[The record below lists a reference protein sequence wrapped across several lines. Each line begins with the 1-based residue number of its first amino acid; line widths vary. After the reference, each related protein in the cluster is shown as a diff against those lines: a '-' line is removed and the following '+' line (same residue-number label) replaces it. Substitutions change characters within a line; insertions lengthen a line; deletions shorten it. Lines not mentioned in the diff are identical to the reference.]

1 MIASEQREGFQ
12 LSLLSFNEEQQMEL
26 LDWHKWLVDLRR
38 YFHRHPELGF
48 QEHKTSRKIRD
59 ILDDFGIS
67 YIYPVAE
74 TGIVATLEAKKSG
87 PVRAFRTDMD
97 ALPIEE
103 QNNVSYKSNH
113 KGIMHACGHD
123 GHITIALGII
133 RNLVENNWNEKGSG
147 KIIFFF
153 QPAEEGGGGAEKML
167 ATGMWDSED
176 VCAIYAFHM
185 NPGLELGM
193 VGVAPDVSNAAS
205 EMFEIKVSGSGGHGA
220 HPHVATDTILASSVL
235 ITQLH
240 HIISRSVN
248 ALDSAV
254 ISVGSVH
261 AGSAPNILP
270 SEAVIAGTVRTFND
284 KVEGIIHQRMED
296 LCKGIER
303 AYGCKVD
310 LSFSGGYP
318 VLKNNKALVKS
329 VKRIVR
335 KLMGRNSFREESPR
349 MGSEDFAYFASKW
362 PGVLIYL
369 GCAFPDETTKRL
381 LHSPFF
387 DFDER
392 VLDIGVKLGTELLLS
407 HDQLV

>member
-1 MIASEQREGFQ
+1 
-12 LSLLSFNEEQQMEL
+12 MEL

-48 QEHKTSRKIRD
+48 QEHKTSKKIREL
-59 ILDDFGIS
+59 LDDFGVR

-74 TGIVATLEAKKSG
+74 TGVVATLEARKSG
-87 PVRAFRTDMD
+87 VTRAFRTDMD

-103 QNNVSYKSNH
+103 KNNVSYKSSH

-133 RNLVENNWNEKGSG
+133 RNLVENNWEKEGAG

-167 ATGMWDSED
+167 STGLWDSED
-176 VCAIYAFHM
+176 VRAIYAFHM

-193 VGVAPDVSNAAS
+193 VGVAPGVSNAAS
-205 EMFEIKVSGSGGHGA
+205 EMFEIKISGSGGHGA
-220 HPHVATDTILASSVL
+220 HPHTATDTILAASVL
-235 ITQLH
+235 VAQLH

-254 ISVGSVH
+254 ISVGSIH

-270 SEAVIAGTVRTFND
+270 SEATISGTIRTFNK
-284 KVEGIIHQRMED
+284 KVEGIIHRRIEA
-296 LCKGIER
+296 LCHGIET
-303 AYGCKVD
+303 AYRCKVD
-310 LSFSGGYP
+310 LSFSEGYP
-318 VLKNNKALVKS
+318 VLENNKTLVKN
-329 VKRIVR
+329 VKKVVR
-335 KLMGRNSFREESPR
+335 KVMGRNSFREESPR
-349 MGSEDFAYFASKW
+349 MGSEDFAYFANKW

-407 HDQLV
+407 HD